1 MVEEMMNGSSA
12 APMNGV
18 VVSPNTDTS
27 PDQEDFS
34 VEIKTLDFKFPG
46 RDESII
52 SDFSLKLP
60 AGSRCVLLGE
70 NGAGKTTLLQ
80 LIAGQYMVNRETIRI
95 LGRPAFHDTSL
106 LCSGDLSYLGN
117 SWRRDIA
124 FAGYGVALQ
133 GDFSAGELIKSHG
146 KGVSEERRKKL
157 VDLLRIDEDWRMMRV
172 SDGQRRRV
180 QICMGLLRPYKVL
193 LLDEITVDLDIVGR
207 LALLEFLEEECE
219 ERGCTI
225 IYATHIF
232 DGIEP
237 WITHYAYLEEGK
249 LKRGGDVS
257 TFTELADKKLL
268 FVIEDW
274 LRKARDERRKNKK
287 KNPDSIAKPSATKMN
302 LAFGNRHMA
311 FYR

>member
-1 MVEEMMNGSSA
+1 MNGSSA

-146 KGVSEERRKKL
+146 KGVSEER
-157 VDLLRIDEDWRMMRV
+157 
-172 SDGQRRRV
+172 
-180 QICMGLLRPYKVL
+180 
-193 LLDEITVDLDIVGR
+193 GR
-207 LALLEFLEEECE
+207 SWWTCFA
-219 ERGCTI
+219 
-225 IYATHIF
+225 
-232 DGIEP
+232 
-237 WITHYAYLEEGK
+237 
-249 LKRGGDVS
+249 S
-257 TFTELADKKLL
+257 TRTGA
-268 FVIEDW
+268 
-274 LRKARDERRKNKK
+274 
-287 KNPDSIAKPSATKMN
+287 
-302 LAFGNRHMA
+302 
-311 FYR
+311 

>member
-1 MVEEMMNGSSA
+1 MVEMNGA
-12 APMNGV
+12 ENGAPMEGV
-18 VVSPNTDTS
+18 VVRSGGASEENGA
-27 PDQEDFS
+27 EDYAVKINS
-34 VEIKTLDFKFPG
+34 LEFKFPG
-46 RDESII
+46 RDEPII
-52 SDFSLKLP
+52 SDFSLSLP
-60 AGSRCVLLGE
+60 HGSRCILVGE

-80 LIAGQYMVNRETIRI
+80 LIAGQYMVDKDTIRI

-106 LCSGDLSYLGN
+106 LCSGDMSYLGTA
-117 SWRRDIA
+117 WRRDIA

-133 GDFSAGELIKSHG
+133 GDFSAGEMIRGVKDVDAARREKLIK
-146 KGVSEERRKKL
+146 
-157 VDLLRIDEDWRMMRV
+157 LLRIDEDWRMMRV

-180 QICMGLLRPYKVL
+180 QICLGLLKPYKVL

-219 ERGCTI
+219 TRKCTI

-237 WITHYAYLEEGK
+237 WITHYAYVENGK
-249 LKRGGDVS
+249 LCRGGHVAY
-257 TFTELADKKLL
+257 FEEMKARKLL

-274 LRKARDERRKNKK
+274 LRRAREERRERGE
-287 KNPDSIAKPSATKMN
+287 KNPDYRVKPSVTKMN